1 MKNKRDYRLAH
12 WIVMLALAIC
22 VSVVVYVSR
31 YSPTPSSENEQNINL
46 DSLREVHRNL
56 YYRLREDSL
65 KTLEDSVHEFEDGF

>member
-1 MKNKRDYRLAH
+1 MKNKRAYRLAH

-22 VSVVVYVSR
+22 VSIVVYVSK
-31 YSPTPSSENEQNINL
+31 YTPTPSSDNEHTLNL
-46 DSLREVHRNL
+46 DSLREEHRNL

>member
-1 MKNKRDYRLAH
+1 MKNKRAYRVAH
-12 WIVMLALAIC
+12 RIVMLALAIC
-22 VSVVVYVSR
+22 VSIVVYVSR
-31 YSPTPSSENEQNINL
+31 YSPTPSSDNEQTLNL

>member
-1 MKNKRDYRLAH
+1 MKNKRAYRLAH
-12 WIVMLALAIC
+12 WIIMLALAIC
-22 VSVVVYVSR
+22 VSIVVYVSR
-31 YSPTPSSENEQNINL
+31 NSPTPSSDNEQTLNL